1 MLKSEIKNFSKMIKS
16 FFCPKCRLVSTR
28 LRTPELY
35 LQFGRTI
42 FLFIYPLLNFL
53 PIVIVI
59 KAIFHAS
66 HSCLIFINLSLNR
79 QKIPTIEKDKLILGQ
94 LKNSEV
100 HCMAQISKFKNTLK
114 RNNRTRQLQSLK
126 DSVSLI

>member
-1 MLKSEIKNFSKMIKS
+1 MLKSEIKNFSKNDQI
-16 FFCPKCRLVSTR
+16 FLLPKMQTCVYNVKNPWTVFTIRK
-28 LRTPELY
+28 
-35 LQFGRTI
+35 TI
-42 FLFIYPLLNFL
+42 FLFIYPLLDFL

-100 HCMAQISKFKNTLK
+100 HCVAQISKLKNI
-114 RNNRTRQLQSLK
+114 LQKEIIGLGNYSPWK
-126 DSVSLI
+126 TVFH